1 MSIQGSLPLAD
12 GMSLR
17 IAGLGQASE
26 RFVDPSPHYSRNFCC
41 KRGWVAATGSLAVQP
56 FDILHEYVP
65 GLHIS
70 KRPSSSASE
79 RFRDEPS

>member
-26 RFVDPSPHYSRNFCC
+26 RFVDPRSLSDSDRST
-41 KRGWVAATGSLAVQP
+41 AANDL
-56 FDILHEYVP
+56 
-65 GLHIS
+65 
-70 KRPSSSASE
+70 RPSASFSARSQ
-79 RFRDEPS
+79 EP